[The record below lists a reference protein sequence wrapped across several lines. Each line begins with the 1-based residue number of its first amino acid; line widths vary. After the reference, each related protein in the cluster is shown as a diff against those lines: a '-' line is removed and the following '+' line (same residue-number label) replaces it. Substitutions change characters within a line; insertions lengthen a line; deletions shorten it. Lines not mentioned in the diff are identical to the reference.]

1 MPSADFSIL
10 RQRPLCGRSNMV
22 WRAHFFALVLV
33 EPLNVVHGCWQVLL
47 SSRCALTTSM
57 LCESSHGRTDIGD
70 DDQLLSGMNT
80 TLHLCLAS
88 LSHVAYRR
96 SQELLAN
103 RGNLNTSLLCASSQV
118 TKDLCVD
125 VQMWSGAHCWQV
137 LFSSRCALTSTGR
150 VGLRRCKKIGV
161 DDQVGS
167 GVYTPAH

>member
-1 MPSADFSIL
+1 
-10 RQRPLCGRSNMV
+10 MV

-33 EPLNVVHGCWQVLL
+33 EPLNVVHGCWQMLL
-47 SSRCALTTSM
+47 SFRCALTTSM

-70 DDQLLSGMNT
+70 DDQLLSDMNT

-103 RGNLNTSLLCASSQV
+103 RDNLNTSLLCASSQV
-118 TKDLCVD
+118 TKTFVLTI
-125 VQMWSGAHCWQV
+125 QMWSGAHFFALVLVEPLSMLFTACWQV

-150 VGLRRCKKIGV
+150 VNLRRCKKISV